1 MVTLK
6 MDLEIEILGANG
18 HLKVG
23 AAAYLMAL
31 KGSRS
36 SKTAFQIPN

>member
-23 AAAYLMAL
+23 AAYVMAL